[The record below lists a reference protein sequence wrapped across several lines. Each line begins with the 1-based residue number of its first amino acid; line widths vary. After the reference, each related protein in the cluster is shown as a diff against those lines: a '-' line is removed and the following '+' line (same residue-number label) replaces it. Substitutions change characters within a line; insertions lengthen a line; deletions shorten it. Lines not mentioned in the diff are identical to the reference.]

1 MDRNSKFA
9 RGTPNAKYI
18 KQGRIRGGLR
28 RKVMVGVL
36 YTIYGLVHGVSVVV
50 ESRQGL
56 MSVPP
61 PRDFIDGEDVVGR
74 RRREVVGACC
84 CCF

>member
-1 MDRNSKFA
+1 M
-9 RGTPNAKYI
+9 
-18 KQGRIRGGLR
+18 
-28 RKVMVGVL
+28 GVL